1 MLCQF
6 YMFLNKTKQQQQ
18 QKKTEE
24 LSNQITMQKGQGI
37 STLGKLPA
45 FISRT
50 EGSASHCYTWLLQAG
65 NRGGDDGGLH
75 QFFPPPTLLP

>member
-1 MLCQF
+1 MLCQS
-6 YMFLNKTKQQQQ
+6 YMFLNK
-18 QKKTEE
+18 KKIEE

-37 STLGKLPA
+37 STSGKLPA
-45 FISRT
+45 PISQT
-50 EGSASHCYTWLLQAG
+50 AGSASHCHTWLLRAG